1 MARPV
6 EFDENKVLTNA
17 MEQFWKEGY
26 EASSVQK
33 LLDCTGINRGTLY
46 NSFGDKDTF
55 FKSCVDQYNKTVS
68 IQIAASLNNDKLN
81 AWDAVAAFFDE
92 AVLSVSNKHRSMG
105 CLLVNS
111 LCESIN
117 YDKDIK
123 KMIRSSLASIR
134 KALLRRLK
142 EAHKKGKVKKGVSA
156 EFAADVLMNALH
168 GIRVNSRD
176 GKNAKQLKELAKY
189 SIFCTAGNQP
199 SNCHGLQ
206 ISYTD
211 ALQSQSCRLCIR
223 SSR

>member
-6 EFDENKVLTNA
+6 EFDEAKVLTNA

-55 FKSCVDQYNKTVS
+55 FKSCIDQYNG
-68 IQIAASLNNDKLN
+68 ILQQQISASLKNDALGPWE
-81 AWDAVAAFFDE
+81 AIDALFEETIVK
-92 AVLSVSNKHRSMG
+92 VTNKHRALG

-117 YDKDIK
+117 FDKDMKRIV
-123 KMIRSSLASIR
+123 RTSLAAVR
-134 KALLRRLK
+134 KPLLVRLK
-142 EAHKKGKVKKGVSA
+142 EAQKKGKLKKGVTA
-156 EFAADVLMNALH
+156 EFAADVLMNTLH

-176 GKNAKQLKELAKY
+176 GKNSKQLKELAKF
-189 SIFCTAGNQP
+189 SIN
-199 SNCHGLQ
+199 SLKK
-206 ISYTD
+206 
-211 ALQSQSCRLCIR
+211 
-223 SSR
+223 

>member
-55 FKSCVDQYNKTVS
+55 FKSCVDQYNTVTDKHIS
-68 IQIAASLNNDKLN
+68 ASLKNDKLV
-81 AWDAVAAFFDE
+81 AWDAIAAYFSE
-92 AVLSVSNKHRSMG
+92 AVINVPNKHRSMG

-111 LCESIN
+111 VCESIN
-117 YDKDIK
+117 YDKEIK
-123 KMIRSSLASIR
+123 KVVKGSLAIIR
-134 KALLRRLK
+134 KALLVCLK
-142 EAHKKGKVKKGVSA
+142 DAHKKGKIKKGISA
-156 EFAADVLMNALH
+156 EFAADVLMNSLH

-176 GKNAKQLKELAKY
+176 GKNAKQLQEL
-189 SIFCTAGNQP
+189 IDFTV
-199 SNCHGLQ
+199 
-206 ISYTD
+206 
-211 ALQSQSCRLCIR
+211 
-223 SSR
+223 SSLKK

>member
-6 EFDENKVLTNA
+6 EFDENQVLTNA
-17 MEQFWKEGY
+17 MEQFWREGY

-55 FKSCVDQYNKTVS
+55 FKSCVDQYNKIVEK
-68 IQIAASLNNDKLN
+68 QIASSLLNEKLN
-81 AWDAVAAFFDE
+81 AWDGIAAYFDE
-92 AVLSVSNKHRSMG
+92 AVVNISNKRRSMG

-123 KMIRSSLASIR
+123 KVVRASLAKIR
-134 KALLRRLK
+134 KALVVRLK
-142 EAHKKGKVKKGVSA
+142 EAQKKGKLTKGVTV
-156 EFAADVLMNALH
+156 EFAADVLINALY

-176 GKNAKQLKELAKY
+176 GKNSNQLKEL
-189 SIFCTAGNQP
+189 
-199 SNCHGLQ
+199 
-206 ISYTD
+206 
-211 ALQSQSCRLCIR
+211 IR
-223 SSR
+223 HTIASLKK